1 VGGVIAPDAGY
12 NVSGGDALSLPGD
25 PSQPFW
31 PTPEPGALDRKLCQV
46 VGLNQNYT
54 SSSGTLYH
62 IQIEDRGPVL
72 DRVSEREV
80 RRVNLIVYANYGEA
94 NARIIWG
101 HDHDLPDVRSKDHNA
116 FVSQQI
122 QELAVHS
129 RRIIEERESR
139 LVARIKSLIREYY
152 LTKDEAHKREFEE
165 ANATF
170 PFLFSKAWMELKRE
184 KATEREQRA
193 PIPVATPAP
202 PPPEEAD
209 EGLAEVLYPL
219 DAELREAVIEI
230 ERLIHELTQDLG
242 QLKLQGQA
250 DDILIQTCRKLV
262 SRAKESVSGHESSE
276 FSMKRLEVMRNSL
289 MTTWRQVRS
298 RLKA

>member
-1 VGGVIAPDAGY
+1 M
-12 NVSGGDALSLPGD
+12 
-25 PSQPFW
+25 
-31 PTPEPGALDRKLCQV
+31 
-46 VGLNQNYT
+46 
-54 SSSGTLYH
+54 
-62 IQIEDRGPVL
+62 L

-101 HDHDLPDVRSKDHNA
+101 HDHDLPDVRSKEHNA

-193 PIPVATPAP
+193 PVPAAAPPP

-242 QLKLQGQA
+242 RLKLQGQA